1 MSDRRPQA
9 SPPGPGTASPARLSG
24 YLLVAGAFV
33 VFGAIGALVNYA
45 TAPESVLLGL
55 RFGIAALALSA
66 VYARPRTV
74 AAWRQPGV
82 PGRLLLMGALDAA
95 SQLCFFIALRETGV
109 AVGMF
114 LFYSGPMFVAL
125 LAPRFSRQTTD
136 RAVWP
141 SLTLAP
147 VGLATILAP
156 GLIGEGAHLSPLGV
170 AAGVASAVLWA
181 LFMLVMKS
189 LTRHLES
196 GPIVLAECILD
207 TAFLL
212 PLALWQT
219 LGTGYTITSHD
230 LLSGVLLGVVCTA
243 VTYLMFV
250 EGLGRIRVQHA
261 SILGYLEPVSAP
273 TVAQGAMRRSH
284 ALARDAKGRRFRYA
298 SSGRGACSGAAHA
311 ALCRELQASRHLPSL
326 PARRERPAAG

>member
-1 MSDRRPQA
+1 M
-9 SPPGPGTASPARLSG
+9 
-24 YLLVAGAFV
+24 
-33 VFGAIGALVNYA
+33 
-45 TAPESVLLGL
+45 LLGL

-141 SLTLAP
+141 SLTLAL

-219 LGTGYTITSHD
+219 LGTGHTITAHD